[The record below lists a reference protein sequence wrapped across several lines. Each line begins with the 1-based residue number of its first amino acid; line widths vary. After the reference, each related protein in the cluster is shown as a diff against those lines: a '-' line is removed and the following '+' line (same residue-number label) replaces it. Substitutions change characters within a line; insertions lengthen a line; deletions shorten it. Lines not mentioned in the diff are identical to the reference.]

1 MIRILFSTIAA
12 LGLLFACG
20 CASTSEN
27 VNQGARQV
35 GQPIGGAARVPG
47 SVMEGAAQ
55 GVAGQPSPN
64 PYGR

>member
-1 MIRILFSTIAA
+1 MIRTLISTVAA
-12 LGLLFACG
+12 VGLLLACG
-20 CASTSEN
+20 CASQSES

-35 GQPIGGAARVPG
+35 GQPVGGAARLPG

-64 PYGR
+64 PYNR